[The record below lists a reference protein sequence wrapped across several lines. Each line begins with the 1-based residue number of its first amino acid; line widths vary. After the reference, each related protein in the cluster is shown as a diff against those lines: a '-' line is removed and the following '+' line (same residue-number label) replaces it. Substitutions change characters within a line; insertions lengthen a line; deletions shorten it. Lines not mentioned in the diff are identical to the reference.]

1 MTVPHNSRFLD
12 GRKDWPTIAR
22 SLAHACVAG
31 AFSLTLLSATAA
43 AADASIPV
51 TSAGES
57 VPIVNTA
64 PLESAP
70 PKKAPRISDPVLS
83 IIDKLHDR
91 KKNDGESPAT
101 GGADVVELG
110 DSPDV
115 IPAASARGKWDV
127 AAEERAGGVET
138 RDAVNPPRHEP
149 VPGDP
154 EFVRHP
160 TAPDD
165 AADEGAKTAAPAAAP
180 KPFTP
185 RRDDPELTWR
195 RIPEAAAETDDGAA
209 ATSTEAESREPRAVR
224 LDRPRFRSG
233 EGLDSDAAEIVSEM
247 ALQEQKKDESAKES
261 GALPSAPTSA
271 LARVQ
276 ARAAEKNGHA
286 EGDKP
291 APPATAAATAAA
303 AAAAAKKQKK
313 DPKKP
318 EKKIDPEQAYNEAI
332 AQIEKDKPRQE
343 KILEEAR
350 KQYEERRTKFGDLR
364 PRDDRAAMVLDV
376 LSRKAEL
383 GTISGRVID
392 GATKQ
397 PVCARVRLVDM
408 TDVAVDAPLPEG
420 FWTNGEFTAQPLA
433 GLAKIEITRGRFRPM
448 YVERIETHKALI
460 TPFEKAVA
468 CPPDYDFA
476 AKGWYL
482 ADLNIGAAAQRR
494 EQPVWMGPKPNL
506 SDLVRAAQ
514 AEGIQILGV
523 PAPWS
528 DGADANDIAAL
539 KAFPSAKVL
548 LLPLFAGPEHPFH
561 GCAMGLGVRSV
572 KGLPAEIS
580 DPEIPL
586 RETFEDIRARGG
598 LGVFSLLGGL
608 RTVNIRTEIFPLFP
622 RLEAANYF
630 GTDDG
635 SARLYGAFELPFD
648 TVAGPAYDLLA
659 FDGSQQAERLW
670 FNLLDHGYPVSIIGA
685 GGGSLEGGRIPYGQ
699 TFINLTE
706 KPRIDNVLQA
716 VKAGKTVV
724 SFGPA
729 AFCKIAERDMGPG
742 SILPADGRK
751 LTLSVQAF
759 ASLANDMQLDKI
771 EVIRNG
777 VLIHTHTVND
787 GETEIHQMAV
797 PVSETSAAWY
807 VVRVTERP
815 SRPDSTAKGGTAWT
829 SPIFFRG
836 AGYSAPTPARSK
848 ITGVLRVGATPTAG
862 TVKAVVPGQPDHL
875 VQTDANGRF
884 TIDVPA
890 AGTLIFEA
898 PHAEPVAKRIFEH
911 PKIQQA
917 IGALQSDRSGRLT
930 DQFDRAALFG
940 AWTLLLSEL
949 DWDIT
954 LTSIKN

>member
-1 MTVPHNSRFLD
+1 MTGPLHPYSRTPL
-12 GRKDWPTIAR
+12 RR
-22 SLAHACVAG
+22 VAHAWIAG
-31 AFSLTLLSATAA
+31 ACGFLGASGF
-43 AADASIPV
+43 AADSTIPV

-64 PLESAP
+64 PLDAAP
-70 PKKAPRISDPVLS
+70 VKKARIKDPVLS
-83 IIDKLHDR
+83 IIDRLHES
-91 KKNDGESPAT
+91 KKNEADGPDT

-115 IPAASARGKWDV
+115 MPAANPRGKWNV
-127 AAEERAGGVET
+127 AAEENAPPGDT
-138 RDAVNPPRHEP
+138 HDAVSPPKHDP
-149 VPGDP
+149 VPDDP

-160 TAPDD
+160 SAPEETADD
-165 AADEGAKTAAPAAAP
+165 SAKPGAPTGQSGSSVSS
-180 KPFTP
+180 KPFVP
-185 RRDDPELTWR
+185 RRDDPELLWR
-195 RIPEAAAETDDGAA
+195 RGANSADEPEEAATLNAPND
-209 ATSTEAESREPRAVR
+209 SHEPRIVK

-247 ALQEQKKDESAKES
+247 ALQEQKKEETAKEL
-261 GALPSAPTSA
+261 GTLSAESTSA

-276 ARAAEKNGHA
+276 ARTAEKPAQPADKPEHP

-291 APPATAAATAAA
+291 AV
-303 AAAAAKKQKK
+303 AKKQKK

-318 EKKIDPEQAYNEAI
+318 EKKVDPEQAYNDVI
-332 AQIEKDKPRQE
+332 TQIEKDKPRQE
-343 KILEEAR
+343 KLLEEAR
-350 KQYEERRTKFGDLR
+350 KQYEERRAKFGDLR

-383 GTISGRVID
+383 GTVSGRIID
-392 GATKQ
+392 ATTKL

-408 TDVAVDAPLPEG
+408 TDVAVDAPLTEG

-448 YVERIETHKALI
+448 YVERVETKKTLI

-468 CPPDYDFA
+468 CPPNYDFA
-476 AKGWYL
+476 TKGWYL
-482 ADLNIGAAAQRR
+482 ADLNIGATAQRR
-494 EQPVWMGPKPNL
+494 EQPIWMGPKPNI

-523 PAPWS
+523 PAPWG
-528 DGADANDIAAL
+528 DGADANDITAL
-539 KAFPSAKVL
+539 NRYPSAKVL
-548 LLPLFAGPEHPFH
+548 LVPLFAGPEHPFH
-561 GCAMGLGVRSV
+561 GCAMGLGVRTV
-572 KGLPAEIS
+572 RGLPAEIS

-598 LGVFSLLGGL
+598 LGVFRLLNGI
-608 RTVNIRTEIFPLFP
+608 RTVNIRTEVFPLFP
-622 RLEAANYF
+622 RLEEANYF
-630 GTDDG
+630 GATEG
-635 SARLYGAFELPFD
+635 NARLYGAFELPFD

-659 FDGSQQAERLW
+659 FDGSEQSERLW

-685 GGGSLEGGRIPYGQ
+685 GGGSLEGGRIPFGQ

-706 KPRIDNVLQA
+706 KPRVDNVLQA
-716 VKAGKTVV
+716 IKSGRTVV

-742 SILPADGRK
+742 SILPADGRS

-777 VLIHTHTVND
+777 NVIHTHTVND

-797 PVSETSAAWY
+797 PVSETSSAWY

-815 SRPDSTAKGGTAWT
+815 ARRESTLKGGTTWT
-829 SPIFFRG
+829 SPIYFRG
-836 AGYSAPTPARSK
+836 PGYAPPTPAKSK
-848 ITGVLRVGATPTAG
+848 ITGVLRIGATPTAG

-884 TIDVPA
+884 SIDVAA

-911 PKIQQA
+911 PKVQQA
-917 IGALQSDRSGRLT
+917 IGALQSERNGRLT
-930 DQFDRAALFG
+930 DQFERPALFG

-949 DWDIT
+949 DWDIS
-954 LTSIKN
+954 LKPISN